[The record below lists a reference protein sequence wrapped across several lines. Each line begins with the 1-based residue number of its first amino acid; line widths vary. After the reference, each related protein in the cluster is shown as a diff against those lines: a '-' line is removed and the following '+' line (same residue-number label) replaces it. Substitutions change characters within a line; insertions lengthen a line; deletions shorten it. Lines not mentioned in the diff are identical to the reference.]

1 MFLVKSGQVV
11 LEMVG
16 GGGGVEN
23 YNGTCTSI
31 STVINETKRL
41 NQKKNNIYE
50 PLVQKCSI
58 SQLEKK

>member
-11 LEMVG
+11 LEMV
-16 GGGGVEN
+16 GGGVEN

>member
-16 GGGGVEN
+16 GGGVEN

-31 STVINETKRL
+31 RTVINETKRL